1 MDIPGSV
8 IAAMKARASWRS
20 YNDEPLRPEDRDRL
34 TAFAASPP
42 ASPFGNAVRL
52 AVVGTAADD
61 NRGPAR
67 AFGTYGVVAGARDF
81 LVGAVRR
88 GPMDLEDF
96 GFAFE
101 YAVLYATALGL
112 GTCWLGATFTHAG
125 FARAIALAADEVLPA
140 VSPVGYAAGRRTA
153 VDRVTRWGARSSV
166 RKPWGRLFFDG
177 SFAVPLTPEAA
188 GPYAEPLEMVRLAPS
203 ASNRQP
209 WRLVRAGVVF
219 HLFLSRTPGYNARL
233 INVPGGDLQRLD
245 MGIALCHFTLAA
257 AELGL
262 PGSWRIAEPPRAAGA
277 LPPRASYVASWGAA

>member
-1 MDIPGSV
+1 MDIPGSA
-8 IAAMKARASWRS
+8 IAAMKARVSWRS
-20 YNDEPLRPEDRDRL
+20 YRAEALRPEDRARL
-34 TAFAASPP
+34 AAFAALPP
-42 ASPFGNAVRL
+42 AAPFGNAVRL
-52 AVVGTAADD
+52 AVVGAATDD
-61 NRGPAR
+61 YGSPAR
-67 AFGTYGVVAGARDF
+67 ALGTYGVVNGARDF
-81 LVGAVRR
+81 LVGAVCR

-96 GFAFE
+96 GYAFE

-112 GTCWLGATFTHAG
+112 GTCWLGATFTYAG

-140 VSPVGYAAGRRTA
+140 VSPVGYVAGRRTA
-153 VDRVTRWGARSSV
+153 VDRVTRWGARSGG

-177 SFAVPLTPEAA
+177 SFATPLMPEAA

-209 WRLVRAGVVF
+209 WRLVRAGGVF

-245 MGIALCHFTLAA
+245 TGIALCHFSLAA

-262 PGSWRIAEPPRAAGA
+262 PGTWRIAEPPPAVGA
-277 LPPRASYVASWGAA
+277 LPPRTSYVASWGAR